1 MTTKSFLATIFI
13 AVLAISSVFS
23 LSTPTPQNTQQT
35 KPMNR
40 LSFLQT
46 TCAST
51 AAVVF
56 SGATPAFAKS
66 KEVDPAV
73 KGTKNDPNFEACLSQ
88 CIFECTKPKGEEQKS
103 RKECIPEC
111 KKTCATTKEQ
121 LLTGQPVAK

>member
-1 MTTKSFLATIFI
+1 
-13 AVLAISSVFS
+13 
-23 LSTPTPQNTQQT
+23 
-35 KPMNR
+35 MNR

-56 SGATPAFAKS
+56 SNPSPSFA
-66 KEVDPAV
+66 KEVDPKL
-73 KGTKNDPNFEACLSQ
+73 KGTKNDPAFESCLSQ

-111 KKTCATTKEQ
+111 RKTCATTKEQ
-121 LLTGQPVAK
+121 LMNGKPISK